1 VRSAPAIRLPAQPAE
16 RFNWT
21 RIQSASISGT
31 SVADGTRCTWS
42 SHRERKDRG
51 AMPPSTVSVPEH
63 RHSGSSFGSERQ
75 PMDGAPDAC
84 AAVDS
89 AQENCK

>member
-1 VRSAPAIRLPAQPAE
+1 MVIRL
-16 RFNWT
+16 
-21 RIQSASISGT
+21 G
-31 SVADGTRCTWS
+31 
-42 SHRERKDRG
+42 ERKDRG
-51 AMPPSTVSVPEH
+51 AIATAKLV
-63 RHSGSSFGSERQ
+63 RQERQ

>member
-1 VRSAPAIRLPAQPAE
+1 
-16 RFNWT
+16 
-21 RIQSASISGT
+21 
-31 SVADGTRCTWS
+31 
-42 SHRERKDRG
+42 
-51 AMPPSTVSVPEH
+51 MPPGTVSVAEH

-75 PMDGAPDAC
+75 PMDGAHAC

>member
-1 VRSAPAIRLPAQPAE
+1 
-16 RFNWT
+16 
-21 RIQSASISGT
+21 
-31 SVADGTRCTWS
+31 
-42 SHRERKDRG
+42 
-51 AMPPSTVSVPEH
+51 MPPSTVCVPEH
-63 RHSGSSFGSERQ
+63 RHSGSSFGSERK

>member
-1 VRSAPAIRLPAQPAE
+1 VRSAPAILLAGTTGGKVQLDA
-16 RFNWT
+16 N
-21 RIQSASISGT
+21 QSASICGT
-31 SVADGTRCTWS
+31 SVADATRCTWS

-51 AMPPSTVSVPEH
+51 VMPPSTVCVPEH
-63 RHSGSSFGSERQ
+63 RHSGSSFGSERK